1 MIYSTVAI
9 IILIVIIYH
18 ERDLK
23 AVAKAEQER
32 KELIKQLE
40 KELEELKKAALKAEY
55 KTKALHTRYM
65 ERCTDYGLCVGILQE
80 GNDSECVAQE
90 RLLYEAMRDQWD
102 TLSNKRYSTERKIDE
117 LRNFYRR

>member
-40 KELEELKKAALKAEY
+40 KELEELNKELINAEKRTEDLHDKYMDRCIESGVYDGSFDDDYHESCAGRQYRAYKA
-55 KTKALHTRYM
+55 M
-65 ERCTDYGLCVGILQE
+65 E
-80 GNDSECVAQE
+80 SK
-90 RLLYEAMRDQWD
+90 WD
-102 TLSNKRYSTERKIDE
+102 TLSNKCYSTERKIEE